1 MSVDAEFSHGPS
13 ILTGEK
19 FAEVGNSAVACENT
33 SNNGVVM
40 LTKET
45 LNCLADKGQMEHNT
59 ASEITG
65 IEEASGES
73 GGSDKCNDDGK
84 LSKESA
90 ETANADGNSED
101 KLQCDQ
107 SKNTGNADSDGQ
119 GAPSM
124 VTEIKGVN
132 ERGGDVSS
140 EDKLQCAQSGNT
152 ENADTDG
159 QGALNMVAEITGV
172 NERGGNFNGDINLV
186 CEESADIEKVAINGQ
201 KAPSTDIKVVEE
213 ISGESNGSRKNDK
226 SNAEKGDIKSSMAI
240 NPVAETVVM
249 EGMGDESSGPHRS
262 NDGRRLSEES
272 ADIEKVESEGER
284 APSTVTEIKA
294 VEEIRGESNG
304 SSTNGKSVDAE
315 KGDINSSMDINPV
328 TETVGMEEMRGESS
342 GPHRSND
349 DRRLSEESA
358 GAEKADSSEDKSL
371 SDQREN
377 AGNEDSNAQA
387 APSMITEIKG
397 INEIGGDSNGDVKL
411 VCEESAD
418 TEKVEIDGQRPPSTV
433 TEIEEIRS
441 ESNGSSKID
450 ESVDA
455 EKVGS
460 NNSIST
466 SIVTEI
472 GGLEGQSNGVEK
484 FDIVS
489 EITGID
495 VESNGA
501 EEITDDRLVHQEST
515 TTEKADSQG
524 QSASNMV
531 SEINGIE
538 DIEGESDVTNKR
550 TDGNSTSEERK
561 DAEVANGSSPV
572 HKGEIS
578 CSIDSVASGK
588 VSVNSSVDDVHNVCR
603 TVFKA
608 ICNEEIGSKSD
619 GDKDIDDKAM
629 HQKNEDSERLHSD
642 GLASEGMSSDA
653 EVSHGPSILADARLS
668 EVENSVTSISR
679 DMSSNDSLELGNE
692 ACNSCISHGQSSAD
706 MVQEI
711 IGKAVGGEF
720 NGVGRSI
727 DDKLMSEEFEDDK
740 RFKCSSPAAEGLS
753 CNAEFSQGL
762 STSVDSKVS
771 EVGNYC
777 ASSTK
782 DLSSNNAVGAE
793 NEALNSS
800 TDDSQLLGPNLTREG
815 SGVENLEGELNGG
828 DNSINNGILHKK
840 CEDPEKPHNGSDDT
854 GAHSDA
860 EFSIDQSVLA
870 DVKLCKAGN
879 SSASSIKDE
888 CHDVVCGNTLNDPIH
903 DCKMVPNMAI
913 EFTDI
918 KKEGESSV
926 ADQTSDEKFI
936 HESEDAEKPLSIN
949 IDERM
954 SYDDEICHDQA
965 TLADLELS
973 KAGNTSSS
981 RDVSI
986 YDAATFENE
995 TLTCPIEIDQES
1007 ANLSIEIAGTE
1018 EMTGGL
1024 DRSNDDKQI
1033 CELSGDDDGKQIC
1046 ELSGDDD
1053 GKQICELS
1061 GDDDGKQICELS
1073 GDAEISN
1080 TNEVL
1085 ATSADYSSVDVAA
1098 VRDMNGIAVK
1108 GFYFLIRMP
1117 RFDDEKIRER
1127 IKVAELNVDEKTQH
1141 RDAFRQKIR
1150 NKRGNCQSHGAE
1162 FEAAKAQERDARKQ
1176 VRTKRA
1182 DISTLQDV
1190 IDKAKNAVA
1199 IGEIDNRICNM
1210 EHIIGH
1216 ETVPLKEE
1224 KLLIREIKQLKQLR
1238 AQLSSNI
1245 GSQDEVQ
1252 KFLDERDV
1260 NEERLRALK
1269 KELDNLKVKAS
1280 KAEAIAM
1287 AASRKF
1293 EDESRKLKELQ
1304 AQFKAADD
1312 IRQEAYEEL
1321 RNLKKGLYEKN
1332 IHFRTYKDEATLA
1345 SDHARKREMV
1355 ALNHLSVNQVER
1367 YMELWNKND
1376 EFRKDYIRCNTRSTV
1391 RRFGTL
1397 DGRTLG
1403 PDEEPTVLPSYYR
1416 VERVNRLVASVDKV
1430 NSVSQP
1436 PISQQEKQV
1445 VVLKDEIKDG
1455 NIVVQ
1460 ATEGMNQVEKTKEAR
1475 KPIQRER
1482 DTVDEPKEAEHLQT
1496 AQELEVARKEEEL
1509 RKREEEARL
1518 KEQRRLEEIAK
1529 AKEALERKKR
1539 NAEKAQLKAELRA
1552 QKEEEQR
1559 LKEREKRLRKKERK
1573 KGSVGEIQSESND
1586 GEIALIS
1593 TSPREIVKEPEAT
1606 DPQTSTKKPQKPS
1619 QFTKQMKPKATIP
1632 PPLRNRGRRKLQ
1644 QWIWLTLSCIV
1655 VIALFFLGNIGFF
1668 SNLKPRRSPGF

>member
-19 FAEVGNSAVACENT
+19 LPEVGNSAVACENA
-33 SNNGVVM
+33 SKNGTVM
-40 LTKET
+40 FTKDS
-45 LNCLADKGQMEHNT
+45 LNCPADKGQKEHNT

-65 IEEASGES
+65 IEETNGES
-73 GGSDKCNDDGK
+73 GGSDKGNDDGK

-90 ETANADGNSED
+90 EAANADGNSED
-101 KLQCDQ
+101 KFQCDQ
-107 SKNTGNADSDGQ
+107 SENTGNADSDGQ

-132 ERGGDVSS
+132 ERGGDVIS
-140 EDKLQCAQSGNT
+140 EDKLQCDQSGNT

-159 QGALNMVAEITGV
+159 QGALNMVAEIKGV
-172 NERGGNFNGDINLV
+172 SERGGDFNGDVNLV
-186 CEESADIEKVAINGQ
+186 CEESADIEKVAITGQ
-201 KAPSTDIKVVEE
+201 KAPSTEIKVVEE

-226 SNAEKGDIKSSMAI
+226 SVDAGKGDIKSSMAI
-240 NPVAETVVM
+240 NPVTETVRM
-249 EGMGDESSGPHRS
+249 EGMEDESSDPHRS

-272 ADIEKVESEGER
+272 ADIEKVESDGER
-284 APSTVTEIKA
+284 AHSTVIEIKA
-294 VEEIRGESNG
+294 VEEIRDESNG
-304 SSTNGKSVDAE
+304 SSTNDKSVDAE
-315 KGDINSSMDINPV
+315 KGDINSSMAINPV
-328 TETVGMEEMRGESS
+328 TETVGMEEMGGESCA
-342 GPHRSND
+342 PHRSND

-377 AGNEDSNAQA
+377 AGNEDSNGQA

-411 VCEESAD
+411 LCEDSAD
-418 TEKVEIDGQRPPSTV
+418 TEKV
-433 TEIEEIRS
+433 
-441 ESNGSSKID
+441 
-450 ESVDA
+450 A

-460 NNSIST
+460 NNLMST

-472 GGLEGQSNGVEK
+472 GELEGQSNGVEK
-484 FDIVS
+484 INIVS

-495 VESNGA
+495 VESNDA
-501 EEITDDRLVHQEST
+501 EEIIDDRLVHQEST

-524 QSASNMV
+524 QGASSMV

-578 CSIDSVASGK
+578 CSIDAVTSEK
-588 VSVNSSVDDVHNVCR
+588 ESVNSSVDDVQNVCR
-603 TVFKA
+603 TVFEA
-608 ICNEEIGSKSD
+608 ICNEEIASKSD

-629 HQKNEDSERLHSD
+629 HQENEDSERLHPD

-679 DMSSNDSLELGNE
+679 DMSSNDSIELGNE
-692 ACNSCISHGQSSAD
+692 ACNSCIYHGQSPAD

-711 IGKAVGGEF
+711 IGKAVGGES
-720 NGVGRSI
+720 NGVDRSN
-727 DDKLMSEEFEDDK
+727 DNLMSEEFEDDK
-740 RFKCSSPAAEGLS
+740 RLNCSSPAAEGLS

-771 EVGNYC
+771 EVGNFC

-800 TDDSQLLGPNLTREG
+800 TDDSQLLGPDLTREG
-815 SGVENLEGELNGG
+815 TGVENLEGEFNGG
-828 DNSINNGILHKK
+828 DNSINNGILNKK
-840 CEDPEKPHNGSDDT
+840 CEDSEKSHNGSDDV
-854 GAHSDA
+854 GAHGDF

-888 CHDVVCGNTLNDPIH
+888 CHDVVCENTLNDPIH
-903 DCKMVPNMAI
+903 DCKMVSNMAI

-918 KKEGESSV
+918 KKEGECSV
-926 ADQTSDEKFI
+926 ADQTSGDRFI
-936 HESEDAEKPLSIN
+936 HESEDAEKPPSIN

-954 SYDDEICHDQA
+954 SYNDEICHDQA

-981 RDVSI
+981 RDVSS
-986 YDAATFENE
+986 YDTVSFENE
-995 TLTCPIEIDQES
+995 TLTCPIEIDLES

-1018 EMTGGL
+1018 EMTGGS
-1024 DRSNDDKQI
+1024 DRNNDDKQI
-1033 CELSGDDDGKQIC
+1033 CELSGDAEISNTNKQIC
-1046 ELSGDDD
+1046 ELSGDAE
-1053 GKQICELS
+1053 IS
-1061 GDDDGKQICELS
+1061 NTNKQICELS

-1085 ATSADYSSVDVAA
+1085 ATSAECSSVDVAA
-1098 VRDMNGIAVK
+1098 VRDMNGIAAK

-1127 IKVAELNVDEKTQH
+1127 INVTELNVDEKTQH

-1150 NKRGNCQSHGAE
+1150 NKRANCQTHGAE
-1162 FEAAKAQERDARKQ
+1162 FEAAKAQERDARRQ
-1176 VRTKRA
+1176 VRIKRA

-1199 IGEIDNRICNM
+1199 VGEIDNRICNM

-1238 AQLSSNI
+1238 GQLSSNI

-1252 KFLDERDV
+1252 KSLDERDV
-1260 NEERLRALK
+1260 NEERFRALK

-1321 RNLKKGLYEKN
+1321 RNLKKELYEKN
-1332 IHFRTYKDEATLA
+1332 IHFRTYKDESTLA

-1355 ALNHLSVNQVER
+1355 ALNHLCVNQVER

-1376 EFRKDYIRCNTRSTV
+1376 EFRKDYTRCNTRSTV

-1403 PDEEPTVLPSYYR
+1403 PDEEPTVLPSYYP

-1430 NSVSQP
+1430 NNVSQP

-1445 VVLKDEIKDG
+1445 VVLKDEIKDD

-1460 ATEGMNQVEKTKEAR
+1460 AAEGMNQFEKTKEAQ

-1482 DTVDEPKEAEHLQT
+1482 DTSDEPKEAEHLQT
-1496 AQELEVARKEEEL
+1496 AQEQAARKEEEL

-1539 NAEKAQLKAELRA
+1539 TAEKAQLRAELRA

-1619 QFTKQMKPKATIP
+1619 QFAKQMKPKAAIP
-1632 PPLRNRGRRKLQ
+1632 LPLRNRGRRKLQ
-1644 QWIWLTLSCIV
+1644 QWIWLTLSCVV